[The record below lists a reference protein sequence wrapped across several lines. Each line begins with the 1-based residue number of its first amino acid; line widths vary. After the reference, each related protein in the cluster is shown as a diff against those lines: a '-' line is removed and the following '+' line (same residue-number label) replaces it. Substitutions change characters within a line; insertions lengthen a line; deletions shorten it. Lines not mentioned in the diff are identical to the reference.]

1 MSISERLWSLVLT
14 ALAVCILSYFFIP
27 RLWRPI
33 AEFFTALF
41 LAILGL
47 IKMLLVAAIVV
58 ALIAAAL
65 MILYFIVTEYFK
77 RRREFHERAQFSY
90 DIALRHR
97 ELFGELQSE
106 QRSLERK
113 LSAMQERLSAQETL
127 VSQFKKILMPEQ
139 VHAKQLDS
147 ISREFVGETVPWN
160 KLQGFSSGHWNEPL
174 VEDLVDDEIG
184 DAEPNEEVNYD
195 DGSSDFD
202 HHGSEKEAW

>member
-47 IKMLLVAAIVV
+47 IKMLVV
-58 ALIAAAL
+58 TAVLLALAAAVL
-65 MILYFIVTEYFK
+65 WVLYSIIVELFR

-90 DIALRHR
+90 DTAIRHR
-97 ELFGELQSE
+97 ELFGEMQSE

-113 LSAMQERLSAQETL
+113 LSVMQEHLIAQKAL
-127 VSQFKKILMPEQ
+127 IDQFKKILMPEQ

-160 KLQGFSSGHWNEPL
+160 KLQDASSGHWNEPT
-174 VEDLVDDEIG
+174 EGDLVDEEISNAHPDE
-184 DAEPNEEVNYD
+184 EPNYD
-195 DGSSDFD
+195 DESSDFK
-202 HHGSEKEAW
+202 HHGSEKDAW